1 MHLGEFSK
9 ARNEL
14 LKAARLAPGN
24 DEIRAEMVKLE
35 K

>member
-1 MHLGEFSK
+1 MQLGEFVK
-9 ARNEL
+9 AREHL

-24 DEIRAEMVKLE
+24 EEIRLEMVKLE

>member
-9 ARNEL
+9 SSDEL
-14 LKAARLAPGN
+14 LRAARLAPGN